1 MQWAACLGVG
11 FSPCGEFCR
20 KTSVSSFRKSVY
32 ARTPL
37 SRQFGVLNSSPDFLG
52 LSPNTIKAYRDV
64 FTLLLR
70 FCRDVQGIV
79 PERLC
84 LEQIDV
90 TRVETLLDYLERE
103 RKILSSYT
111 KSSARCLACFLHVH
125 SGRRTGPCS
134 AHRKIYVESTDAH
147 ALRMSRLS
155 RWEVRKRR
163 NW

>member
-1 MQWAACLGVG
+1 MKPTDFSVHLTNFLTHYLAAQ
-11 FSPCGEFCR
+11 R
-20 KTSVSSFRKSVY
+20 
-32 ARTPL
+32 
-37 SRQFGVLNSSPDFLG
+37 N

-84 LEQIDV
+84 LEPIDV
-90 TRVETLLDYLERE
+90 TRVETLLDYLEKE

-111 KSSARCLACFLHVH
+111 KSSARCLACFLQLH

-134 AHRKIYVESTDAH
+134 ANRKIYVESTDAH
-147 ALRMSRLS
+147 ALRIASDGSRGAGHASRLAPASFAS
-155 RWEVRKRR
+155 RARLLSFLGD
-163 NW
+163 N